1 MPKLDFKMLNPPP
14 PLKTKFIKFSSTTEK
29 LDKYIM
35 ILNSDQKRING
46 IKQWKSKV
54 WKIRFVSKFEPPP
67 LNSLIKANILQT

>member
-14 PLKTKFIKFSSTTEK
+14 PLKPKFIKFSSTTEK

-46 IKQWKSKV
+46 
-54 WKIRFVSKFEPPP
+54 KINENRKFEKCGLFQSLNPPP
-67 LNSLIKANILQT
+67 LNCLIKAYII